1 MGSMIDDFIRW
12 YHKFHIDRMVSNI
25 GQSIKNTISK
35 RIEKTNE
42 RTEPSTVDK
51 LNEWLKNELKK

>member
-1 MGSMIDDFIRW
+1 MIDDFIRW